1 MIILVKMWTIFIFK
15 QYNLTV
21 VTIIFYKEYA
31 MEKGWKLY
39 YGLTILGIVADIL
52 WLAISLIIMLVEK
65 KFDFYLFLGLTIGL
79 VYLISHA
86 IFIRSVKDKLN
97 ELSDDLEK
105 KDNQIIKIKN
115 NIDSVES
122 TLYK

>member
-21 VTIIFYKEYA
+21 VTVIFYKEYT

-79 VYLISHA
+79 VYLISQA